1 MTAYG
6 DMVENRTRYTKE
18 EEHKNTQGECSYL
31 IFSSLKTP
39 YQGDP
44 DMKCRYHGSVAERSA
59 SHVPSL
65 YIGTETKIQ
74 TGLQACPPMHPR
86 WGCTPTFVRKI
97 SSHRQADPPSP
108 AGGLRMQ
115 PST

>member
-1 MTAYG
+1 
-6 DMVENRTRYTKE
+6 
-18 EEHKNTQGECSYL
+18 
-31 IFSSLKTP
+31 
-39 YQGDP
+39 
-44 DMKCRYHGSVAERSA
+44 MKRRYHGSVAERSA